1 MFCFPNERL
10 RGVNAPL
17 TFPKLCVFK
26 EKNQINFIF
35 LKTMSHDLLVQM
47 AYNSQICHTGDDGTT
62 IKQ

>member
-10 RGVNAPL
+10 RGANAPL

-26 EKNQINFIF
+26 EKI
-35 LKTMSHDLLVQM
+35 KSHDLLVQM
-47 AYNSQICHTGDDGTT
+47 AYNTQLCHTGDDGTT